1 MDRFLFLIFFIG
13 LIILNQSCH
22 LSHTSLEKVP
32 QLKAELPDDQK
43 EKWRL
48 MVGKWYGSQ
57 PLEQGGKKEWV
68 ITREENG
75 FYEVSFRNQ
84 LRDGTIEERIEVGDW
99 GIAESF
105 YFSIF
110 QGWIIEEQFVP
121 ADRNDPYN
129 RDVYKVIRLTDQLF
143 EYQNISTKERY
154 TVKRVNSDFTL
165 P

>member
-1 MDRFLFLIFFIG
+1 MSLIS
-13 LIILNQSCH
+13 LNQACVF
-22 LSHTSLEKVP
+22 SHTSTEAI
-32 QLKAELPDDQK
+32 QQFKAELPEDQK
-43 EKWRL
+43 DKWRL

-75 FYEVSFRNQ
+75 FYEIAFRNK
-84 LRDGTIEERIEVGDW
+84 LHDGTIEKRIEVGDW

-110 QGWIIEEQFVP
+110 QGWIVNEQFVP
-121 ADRNDPYN
+121 ADRKDPYN
-129 RDVYKVIRLTDQLF
+129 RDIYQVIRLSKDIF
-143 EYQNISTKERY
+143 EYQNITTKERY
-154 TVKRVNSDFTL
+154 TVKRVANDFVF